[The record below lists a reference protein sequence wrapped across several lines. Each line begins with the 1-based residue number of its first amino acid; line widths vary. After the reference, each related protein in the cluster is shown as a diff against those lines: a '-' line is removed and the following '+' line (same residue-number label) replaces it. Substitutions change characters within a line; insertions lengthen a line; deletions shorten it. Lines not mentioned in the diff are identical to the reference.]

1 MDEVVAEPGDG
12 GQVLGPFVREQ
23 RRLAGLSLRKL
34 SELSGVSNPYLSQV
48 ERGLRRPSA
57 AVLRRL
63 AVALEVSVEAFY
75 VRAGML
81 AAAGPPVELAEAIR
95 RAPELSEAQKRT
107 LLHVYSS
114 FREGSGAS
122 DAAGSLGSAAVSTG
136 FEQRE
141 SEQGGDG

>member
-1 MDEVVAEPGDG
+1 MDEVVAEPAAG
-12 GQVLGPFVREQ
+12 GRFVGAFVREQ

-57 AVLRRL
+57 DVLRRL
-63 AVALEVSVEAFY
+63 ADALAISVEAFY

-81 AAAGPPVELAEAIR
+81 PDAGAPVDLAEAIR
-95 RAPELSEAQKRT
+95 QAPELTEAQKRT
-107 LLHVYSS
+107 LLHVYAS

-122 DAAGSLGSAAVSTG
+122 DAASSLGSAAVASG

-141 SEQGGDG
+141 SEQGSGG

>member
-1 MDEVVAEPGDG
+1 MDDVVAEPGDG
-12 GQVLGPFVREQ
+12 GQVVGAFLREQ

-57 AVLRRL
+57 DVLRRL
-63 AVALEVSVEAFY
+63 AAALDVSVEAFY

-81 AAAGPPVELAEAIR
+81 GTSGSAVDLAEAIR

-107 LLHVYSS
+107 LLHVYES

-122 DAAGSLGSAAVSTG
+122 DAATSLGSAAVPSG

-141 SEQGGDG
+141 SEQGSGG